1 MTKFTRRMLS
11 IMIASSLAACGGGG
25 SGGASTSSQGGGAA
39 SQYRV
44 AGQVQKG
51 PFIFGSQIWIS
62 ELNDKLSPTGKVYMT
77 QTSDDLGNF
86 SIPGSVDSKLVE
98 LTGSGYY
105 MNELSGTLSTA
116 PVTLNAVA
124 DLSISKSLTIN
135 LLTTLQAPRLKA
147 LMAGGNDYQTAYKQ
161 SRNEVLAIFGIDSG
175 KVDNLG
181 SLFDM
186 RINGTADQDSILLA
200 TSAILSKVAQN
211 RDKAPG
217 PDGWSHPPAE
227 TAELSHLISTIAS
240 ELANTGKLSSQP
252 LYDQLKLAATQID
265 LDSVRRNVET
275 YYAGRGIKVVAPK
288 FEEWVDKDNSGIL
301 PRRLVP
307 VAGISFNDIQD
318 ADPTTVYKSNSIK
331 ISGIGAGKS
340 IPVNLTGGT
349 TLIKNGTTSSST
361 TTAKDGDTFEIQ
373 ASAPFFGSTT
383 ESTLQ
388 AGSTRTLWKV
398 ASRATQLMYDNT
410 NSPSPT
416 SPNFIIST
424 GLKYAATVFKSDHD
438 FNAKYL
444 GMEAAEASDF
454 NVSIYSDA
462 NGTPGQELISSN
474 SKINLFGATPTPSVK
489 NDVKKSFIQS
499 SPQFYFGSNGIKL
512 EKGKIYWLVLKSNT
526 EDGIKLTTAPGD
538 LTYNNNG
545 VNNRYSLDGKN
556 WNTCPN
562 GSPFDASYPPNSY
575 SCGYIG
581 AAGLYFIPSL
591 WLAK

>member
-1 MTKFTRRMLS
+1 MAKFTRRMLS

-200 TSAILSKVAQN
+200 TSAILSQVARN
-211 RDKAPG
+211 SGTAT
-217 PDGWSHPPAE
+217 E

-240 ELANTGKLSSQP
+240 DLANNGKINSTALQ
-252 LYDQLKLAATQID
+252 QKLIDAAAQVD
-265 LDSVRRNVET
+265 LENVRRNVET
-275 YYAGRGIKVVAPK
+275 YYANRGIALVAPK
-288 FEEWVDKDNSGIL
+288 FEEWIDSDNSHIL
-301 PRRLVP
+301 PRRVTPFPGL
-307 VAGISFNDIQD
+307 SLSNIQD
-318 ADPTTVYKSNSIK
+318 VEPSQVITSNSLK
-331 ISGIGAGKS
+331 ITGVAPNQFT
-340 IPVNLTGGT
+340 PVYVTGGA
-349 TLIKNGTTSSST
+349 TLIKNNSLIKGSST
-361 TTAKDGDTFEIQ
+361 TAQTGDIIALQDRSPGFGTTRTSKLTIGASQ
-373 ASAPFFGSTT
+373 ASWSISSTNAKLVSFEKPIAINGT
-383 ESTLQ
+383 SLDYKNLAIAISASTAL
-388 AGSTRTLWKV
+388 KV
-398 ASRATQLMYDNT
+398 
-410 NSPSPT
+410 
-416 SPNFIIST
+416 
-424 GLKYAATVFKSDHD
+424 
-438 FNAKYL
+438 KYL
-444 GMEAAEASDF
+444 GIFSQDNGKDDYTAQIYDADPATYTPGKPIATLTRVFNYFGNASTSMTDPKDGTPVSF
-454 NVSIYSDA
+454 NLKNIQFKFGPDGFIFEQWKNYFLVLKKKDGSNVSI
-462 NGTPGQELISSN
+462 TPYKCSNCIKMISSSQDAVN
-474 SKINLFGATPTPSVK
+474 WITVES
-489 NDVKKSFIQS
+489 QS
-499 SPQFYFGSNGIKL
+499 TS
-512 EKGKIYWLVLKSNT
+512 
-526 EDGIKLTTAPGD
+526 AP
-538 LTYNNNG
+538 
-545 VNNRYSLDGKN
+545 
-556 WNTCPN
+556 
-562 GSPFDASYPPNSY
+562 
-575 SCGYIG
+575 I
-581 AAGLYFIPSL
+581 
-591 WLAK
+591 WLAY